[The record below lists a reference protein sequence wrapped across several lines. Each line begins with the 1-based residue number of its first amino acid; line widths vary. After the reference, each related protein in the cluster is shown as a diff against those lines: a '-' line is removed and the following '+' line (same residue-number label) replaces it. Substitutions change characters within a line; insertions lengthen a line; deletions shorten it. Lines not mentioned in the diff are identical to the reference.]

1 MDFYEGAYP
10 ASYERHSD
18 TTFRKRYFS
27 LRGRINRKR
36 YLFRQLLLWLIS
48 VAASALLE
56 PHFPASPVHMPAGVG
71 IGPAPFRG
79 DGLCRPGRGGL
90 RDPRRCVRPVRSHR
104 APVLHFVP
112 DPDLAAHP

>member
-36 YLFRQLLLWLIS
+36 YLSGSCCF
-48 VAASALLE
+48 
-56 PHFPASPVHMPAGVG
+56 G
-71 IGPAPFRG
+71 
-79 DGLCRPGRGGL
+79 
-90 RDPRRCVRPVRSHR
+90 
-104 APVLHFVP
+104 
-112 DPDLAAHP
+112 